1 MTTYTSLLNQGRAL
15 AYQVQSSLAA
25 FDTLFT
31 NGNIPLT
38 QRAVAIF
45 NEIRNTS
52 RLAISAQS
60 IYDQLCATTARV
72 EQLTNASQAAIGEL
86 QATQAST
93 QMLAVIAQQQ
103 NGMHEL
109 QANTARLQT
118 LVYMQQVVEEEA
130 AQKAAR
136 TGSKAGRRRS
146 ALSKGLSC
154 PREECMEML
163 PLPQVTFGFWEELP
177 EIPAV
182 YFSLANNGEVLYI
195 GSTIN
200 LYLRWSR
207 RPQHHKFAELQRERC
222 VVLAWQEMPVIQLL
236 IAESV
241 MVDSFRRD

>member
-1 MTTYTSLLNQGRAL
+1 MGYSILGIGDVVVDPLNLAQNTLTAARSFLSNTHEVVVINQQLRQLANDARNLASLPLSLVTEIQQTMTTYTSLLNQGRAL

-130 AQKAAR
+130 AQKAAAHWIEGWPK
-136 TGSKAGRRRS
+136 TLGTIEGFK
-146 ALSKGLSC
+146 
-154 PREECMEML
+154 L
-163 PLPQVTFGFWEELP
+163 P
-177 EIPAV
+177 
-182 YFSLANNGEVLYI
+182 
-195 GSTIN
+195 
-200 LYLRWSR
+200 
-207 RPQHHKFAELQRERC
+207 
-222 VVLAWQEMPVIQLL
+222 
-236 IAESV
+236 
-241 MVDSFRRD
+241 